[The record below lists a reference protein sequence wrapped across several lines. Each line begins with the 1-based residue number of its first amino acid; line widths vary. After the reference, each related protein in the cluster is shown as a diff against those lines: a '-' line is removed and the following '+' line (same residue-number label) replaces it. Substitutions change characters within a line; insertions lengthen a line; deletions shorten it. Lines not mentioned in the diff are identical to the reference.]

1 MEENEVSVMDD
12 TAKGIR
18 EAKNAAS
25 KIAKIAAQSK
35 GNAYAAVAATVK
47 EAVKDPHGTAKAIG
61 TVLLCVILPFFLII
75 CILFNLGAA
84 IIAYIENI
92 IRGAIEDAAIQTGG
106 SMEGFAL
113 RSLANLP
120 GSAVRSIIDNQTEYG
135 AAEVFDEH
143 TDEKG
148 NGIGDGMTNTDIEME
163 LHSASDRAALR
174 NTFMKRLMMIRGS
187 AETRYEQYMDE
198 VNDAAES
205 LRFWYSAGLL
215 NMNGSPEEII
225 GYDENTTDY
234 VVLDPRISIEDD
246 PITDFDCAA
255 MLAIF
260 SVQRNQD
267 VSQIDILD
275 LRYWLGLYSRIESFF
290 SERDI
295 QPSTQ
300 GIPVPVHS
308 DSSAASRYIWI
319 ADYDT
324 EIDVPR
330 WHGTFVPQY
339 VLDQYLLDREA
350 DEKLASSSL
359 TPEERAK
366 IIASGRGTEGA
377 SYPDSVG
384 FIDEIMDYSGIS
396 CYLEVNE
403 EFETSVDDEG
413 NETVHRTVYL
423 RPIITAA
430 ARKRNPH
437 ELAVDIAGL
446 WSGEL
451 NNVNSH
457 GVNKAVTLNPDNLH
471 KTWTDSRGV
480 TYERQEGNQY
490 EYYMD
495 MLRGFADE
503 YGLDSSYSFFSGFE
517 TTGDGSDIVAVAN
530 AIYDAYHENQTAAR
544 NYVWSQYFGRDVVY
558 TEPWCC
564 AFVYVCGKACGYVG
578 EGNIFGKLKAGCCSA
593 WDDFEKMGRTT
604 MSPTYVPQP
613 GDLIFYRDLDGRPGQ
628 DHIGIVEYCDDDGN
642 VHTIEGN
649 SLCKC
654 TYPAAAGSKVYFNSS
669 KQCWRIVYGY
679 ACPEYPQKTPT
690 APDPT
695 PTPTPAPLPS

>member
-1 MEENEVSVMDD
+1 MEDNEVSVMDD
-12 TAKGIR
+12 AAKGIR

-35 GNAYAAVAATVK
+35 GNLYAAAAATVK
-47 EAVKDPHGTAKAIG
+47 EAIKDPHGTAKAIG

-113 RSLANLP
+113 RSLANIP
-120 GSAVRSIIDNQTEYG
+120 VQTVKQVIEDQTPYT
-135 AAEVFDEH
+135 ADEVLGEH

-148 NGIGDGMTNTDIEME
+148 NGIGDGMSDADVENE
-163 LHSASDRAALR
+163 LHSASNRDALR
-174 NTFMKRLMMIRGS
+174 QTFMKRLTMIKGS
-187 AETRYEQYMDE
+187 ADTRYEQYMDE
-198 VNDAAES
+198 VNSAAYGTIFAYYLGAFEDVID
-205 LRFWYSAGLL
+205 
-215 NMNGSPEEII
+215 EHI
-225 GYDENTTDY
+225 GYDENTEY

-246 PITDFDCAA
+246 PITDFDCASI
-255 MLAIF
+255 LAIF

-295 QPSTQ
+295 QPSTV

-308 DSSAASRYIWI
+308 DSSAVSSYIWI
-319 ADYDT
+319 GDIDA

-339 VLDQYLLDREA
+339 VLDQYLLDLEA
-350 DEKLASSSL
+350 DEKNGQIGTSSM
-359 TPEERAK
+359 TPQEFEEYSK
-366 IIASGRGTEGA
+366 RGTTNFFGEEA

-384 FIDEIMDYSGIS
+384 FIDEIMDYGGIS
-396 CYLEVNE
+396 CYLEVTE
-403 EFETSVDDEG
+403 EVETTVNDEG
-413 NETVHRTVYL
+413 EEEEHKTVYI
-423 RPIITAA
+423 RPVVSAS

-437 ELAVDIAGL
+437 ELAVDVAGL
-446 WSGEL
+446 WSGDL
-451 NNVNSH
+451 SNVNSH
-457 GVNKAVTLNPDNLH
+457 GINKAVTLNPDILR
-471 KTWTDSRGV
+471 KTWTDSRGA

-495 MLRGFADE
+495 MLQGFVAE
-503 YGLDSSYSFFSGFE
+503 YGLDSSYSFFSGFDV
-517 TTGDGSDIVAVAN
+517 TGDGSDIVAVAN
-530 AIYDAYHENQTAAR
+530 AIYEAYHEDQTAAR
-544 NYVWSQYFGRDVVY
+544 NYVWSQYFGTPVVY
-558 TEPWCC
+558 NEAWCC
-564 AFVYVCGKACGYVG
+564 AFVYVCADACGYVG
-578 EGNIFGKLKAGCCSA
+578 SNNIFGVKKAGCTYA
-593 WDDFEKMGRTT
+593 WSDFEAMGRTT
-604 MSPTYVPQP
+604 TSPTYVPQP
-613 GDLIFYRDLDGRPGQ
+613 GDLIFYQDLDGGIGQ
-628 DHIGIVEYCDDDGN
+628 DHIGIVEYCDDDGY

-654 TYPAAAGSKVYFNSS
+654 TYPAAAGSRVYFNSS

-679 ACPEYPQKTPT
+679 ACPQYPEQTTPS
-690 APDPT
+690 PEPT
-695 PTPTPAPLPS
+695 PHPTEP